1 VVFDVDSATR
11 AEQFRFFAE
20 SLKSNRLRT
29 YVGMMVKAGWLL
41 ITSSRPTLNLLL
53 LLRASV

>member
-1 VVFDVDSATR
+1 MTWRAISGRPYHVDSATR

-29 YVGMMVKAGWLL
+29 YVGMMVKEAEDFFSKWV
-41 ITSSRPTLNLLL
+41 RPD
-53 LLRASV
+53 